1 MSAMPQDRRRPRR
14 EEVRRGLLTAAA
26 EEFRLSGYGG
36 TRLEA
41 IAARAGYTKG
51 AVYSNF
57 GSKQELFAEL
67 LDERITALILT
78 SAEQISSARADDVAL
93 RLAQLSLD
101 EERWHVLIAEFAVQ
115 ATTDPG
121 VAAVYLASR
130 HRLMTALADLI
141 RDNAAHLGV
150 TGDPWSIAFLILSTT
165 NVLGVH
171 GVIEPGALPLDRR
184 VELFSAVLRA

>member
-1 MSAMPQDRRRPRR
+1 MSEMPQDRRRPRR
-14 EEVRRGLLTAAA
+14 EDVRRDLLTAAA

-67 LDERITALILT
+67 LDEQVTALIAT
-78 SAEQISSARADDVAL
+78 SVEQISTARADDVAL
-93 RLAQLSLD
+93 RLARLSLD

-121 VAAVYLASR
+121 VAEVYLASR
-130 HRLMTALADLI
+130 HRLVTALAELL
-141 RDNAAHLGV
+141 RDNATHLGV

-171 GVIEPGALPLDRR
+171 GVIEPGALPLERR
-184 VELFSAVLRA
+184 VELFSALLRI